1 MNLTFKHPTNTTLEL
16 HRRSFHRASNVQPGT
31 TVVCEK
37 GILWLTQS
45 EDYKD
50 YMLKPGE
57 KMVVKKNS
65 SLLIEALSE
74 AGVSIIYPN

>member
-1 MNLTFKHPTNTTLEL
+1 MNLTIKQQPTTLEL
-16 HRRSFHRASNVQPGT
+16 HRSSFHRALNIQPGT

-37 GILWLTQS
+37 GLLWLTQP

-57 KMVVKKNS
+57 KMTISKRHGV
-65 SLLIEALSE
+65 LIEALSE
-74 AGVSIIYPN
+74 AGLRIVYPH

>member
-1 MNLTFKHPTNTTLEL
+1 MNPALKQQTTTFEL
-16 HRRSFHRASNVQPGT
+16 HRRSFHRALNVQPGT

-37 GILWLTQS
+37 GLLWLTQS

-57 KMVVKKNS
+57 KMTISKSHGV
-65 SLLIEALSE
+65 LIEALSE
-74 AGVSIIYPN
+74 AGLRIVYPQ

>member
-1 MNLTFKHPTNTTLEL
+1 MNLTFKHPSNTTLEL
-16 HRRSFHRASNVQPGT
+16 HRQSFHRALNIQPGT

-37 GILWLTQS
+37 GLLWLTQA

-57 KMVVKKNS
+57 KVVLHKS
-65 SLLIEALSE
+65 RSVLIEALSE
-74 AGVSIIYPN
+74 SDLSIVYPN